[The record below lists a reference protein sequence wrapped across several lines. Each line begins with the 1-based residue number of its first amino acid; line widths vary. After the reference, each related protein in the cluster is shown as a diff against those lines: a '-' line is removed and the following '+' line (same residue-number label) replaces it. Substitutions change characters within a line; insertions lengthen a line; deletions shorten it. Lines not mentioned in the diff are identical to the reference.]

1 MNLKAILLSVF
12 AAGAMSLCAQT
23 EKASVFSQNFNLLT
37 EGTNDSPAETE
48 SNPLDPSLTD
58 GQEWRG
64 RGLHQAGG
72 ALAVMQFE
80 QKDWLGTETVQGYLQ
95 TPYADVRLDE
105 GRFTVHFRARSL
117 DQESTTLK
125 IEVYDPYTSNN
136 IDVADLTLTGEWNDF
151 EAPLSHPGY
160 GNHLAYMQL
169 AALDGNW
176 VIDDFEIRQ
185 VYTTVMPPMSHFAKN
200 VSYEEFTGYWNPVPM
215 AESYLLSAYSLDA
228 DNRRVYLVENVATTD
243 CELTV
248 KGTVKGTDY
257 YYTVRSVSPLYTS
270 VESEPRKVHV
280 PLTSL
285 ETPGV
290 LEASDITHDSFTARW
305 EPTFRAMGYIV
316 NLRRSHIAVSD
327 EDFTVL
333 HEDFDKCKGYEGY
346 PDWAVPFYEKLDDY
360 TNMPGWLAPN
370 GPVTLTGMFGLDNMW
385 KKYEEIS
392 LTSPSLDL
400 SADEGRFRIELA
412 IKGTAGQTLH
422 ATCGETIKSH
432 TLGAD
437 TETFALD
444 FDNGSASTVIKFE
457 FDGEGYLFFDDIAIV
472 QTVHAGESVTEN
484 VGNYDTGA
492 PVTEYIFSDLNAHAG
507 DVYEYTVTAW
517 SYSLGEDGVWGPNV
531 YSEAS
536 APQRVVIP
544 DTSGI
549 EEAVAADSAASIGVS
564 GGKIRVRAAEAGIL
578 ELYNAGGMLLGRY
591 EIAPGETTLSAPC
604 RGLLIARMGCTSAKL
619 IVK

>member
-1 MNLKAILLSVF
+1 
-12 AAGAMSLCAQT
+12 MSICAQT
-23 EKASVFSQNFNLLT
+23 EKATVFSQNFNLLT
-37 EGTNDSPAETE
+37 EGTPENPAEAE
-48 SNPLDPSLTD
+48 SNPLAPDLTG

-64 RGLHQAGG
+64 RGLHEAGG

-80 QKDWLGTETVQGYLQ
+80 QKDWFGAETVQGYLQ

-105 GRFTVHFRARSL
+105 GRFIVQFSARSL

-136 IDVADLTLTGEWNDF
+136 IDVADLTLTSEWKVF

-215 AESYLLSAYSLDA
+215 AESYLVSAYSLDEN
-228 DNRRVYLVENVATTD
+228 DNRVYLVKDAATTE
-243 CELTV
+243 CEFTV

-270 VESEPRKVHV
+270 EEAEPRKVHV

-285 ETPGV
+285 ETPAV
-290 LEASDITHDSFTARW
+290 LEARDITAESFTARW

-316 NLRRSHIAVSD
+316 NLRRSHVAVSD

-333 HEDFDKCKGYEGY
+333 REDFDNCKGYEGY
-346 PDWAVPFYEKLDDY
+346 PDWAVPFYGNLDDY
-360 TNMPGWLAPN
+360 TNMPGWQAPN
-370 GPVTLTGMFGLDNMW
+370 GPVTLDGMFGLDNSW

-400 SADEGRFRIELA
+400 SADGGRFRVVLKV
-412 IKGTAGQTLH
+412 KGTAGQTLN
-422 ATCGETIKSH
+422 ATCGETVKSH
-432 TLGAD
+432 TLTDDAEEF
-437 TETFALD
+437 TLD
-444 FDNGSASTVIKFE
+444 FDNGSASTTIKFE
-457 FDGEGYLFFDDIAIV
+457 FDGEGYLFFDDIAIM

-484 VGNYDTGA
+484 VGNYDTGE
-492 PVTEYIFSDLNAHAG
+492 PVTEYTFSGLNAHAG
-507 DVYEYTVTAW
+507 DIYEYTVTAW

-536 APQRVVIP
+536 EPQRVTIP

-549 EEAVAADSAASIGVS
+549 NEAFTARETPRVSAA
-564 GGKIRVRAAEAGIL
+564 GGMLRVETAEDAVL
-578 ELYNAGGMLLGRY
+578 ELYNATGMLIGRY
-591 EIAPGETTLSAPC
+591 DVSAGTNTIAAPC
-604 RGLLIARMGCTSAKL
+604 RGLIIARMGGFSAKTV
-619 IVK
+619 VK